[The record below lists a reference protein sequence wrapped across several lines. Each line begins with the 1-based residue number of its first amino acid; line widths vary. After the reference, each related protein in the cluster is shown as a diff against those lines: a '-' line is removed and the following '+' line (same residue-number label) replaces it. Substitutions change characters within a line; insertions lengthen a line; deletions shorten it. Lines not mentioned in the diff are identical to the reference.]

1 MPWAAAGAVV
11 GSIGAAAVS
20 SAMSPS
26 PSGGSGGGGPSYY
39 VPTGLN
45 TADQTWQG
53 LLSGLSSEYNQPWNN
68 LAPYAWDSFSK
79 GMSAH
84 NAHATGYQAAAD
96 TAGSEYGDLA
106 NLYKTQSTGYQ
117 NTQQGLLN
125 AGQNV
130 YNLGLDP
137 QNALYSK
144 LQQQTTDQANAVNSM
159 YGLGSSGAGAGMTDQ
174 ALTNFNINWQNNQ
187 LGRAMQGLQGM
198 TSADQLAGQYGQAA
212 QAASAAVPG
221 ATLSSGQLPYT
232 TAQSIAA
239 TPGQLTNTY
248 GQFLNANVYGPA
260 ESIMGTVIPYLNY
273 GQGAQAVPYQNA
285 YNQAQ
290 AMGGATY
297 NGISN
302 AFNNPQFQSSVGNA
316 FSNYFNPAS
325 GSFSGGDFSGAFTS
339 NPYYSG
345 GGNAYGF
352 TM

>member
-1 MPWAAAGAVV
+1 MPWAVA
-11 GSIGAAAVS
+11 GSIGAAAVG
-20 SAMSPS
+20 SAISGAMAPS

-53 LLSGLSSEYNQPWNN
+53 LLGGMDWLYNNTGLQQYGLRSLWNGLSANDQY
-68 LAPYAWDSFSK
+68 AP
-79 GMSAH
+79 
-84 NAHATGYQAAAD
+84 GYQSAAN
-96 TAGSEYGDLA
+96 TAGAEYGDLA
-106 NLYKTQSTGYQ
+106 NLLKSQSTGYQ

-221 ATLSSGQLPYT
+221 ATMQSGQLPYS

-239 TPGQLTNTY
+239 APGQLAGQY
-248 GQFLNANVYGPA
+248 GQFLNQNVYGPA
-260 ESIMGTVIPYLNY
+260 EGIMGTIIPYMNY

-290 AMGGATY
+290 SMGGAAY
-297 NGISN
+297 NGINN

>member
-20 SAMSPS
+20 SAMAPS
-26 PSGGSGGGGPSYY
+26 PSGGGGGPSYY
-39 VPTGLN
+39 VPTGLG
-45 TADQTWQG
+45 TADQSWQG
-53 LLSGLSSEYNQPWNN
+53 LLGNISNTYSQKGLDQYGLASLYGGLNANN
-68 LAPYAWDSFSK
+68 AY
-79 GMSAH
+79 GG
-84 NAHATGYQAAAD
+84 GYQNAAN

-106 NLYKTQSTGYQ
+106 NLLKSQSTGYQ

-137 QNALYSK
+137 QNALYAK
-144 LQQQTTDQANAVNSM
+144 LQQQTTDQSNAVNSM

-187 LGRAMQGLQGM
+187 LSRAMQGLQGM

-221 ATLSSGQLPYT
+221 ATLASGQLPYN

-239 TPGQLTNTY
+239 VPGQLGNTY
-248 GQFLNANVYGPA
+248 GQYLNQNVYGPA
-260 ESIMGTVIPYLNY
+260 EGIMGTIIPYMNY

-290 AMGGATY
+290 AMGGAAY
-297 NGISN
+297 NGINN

-316 FSNYFNPAS
+316 FSNYFGGGGYGAQDAMGYGVGSAS
-325 GSFSGGDFSGAFTS
+325 
-339 NPYYSG
+339 PYYSG
-345 GGNAYGF
+345 AGNSYGF